1 MDVAEEPNPHHTTR
15 GRFPPEFGNVSL
27 SLTAVNGVDP
37 PQDSASGG
45 FGPN

>member
-15 GRFPPEFGNVSL
+15 ARFPPEFGNVSL

-37 PQDSASGG
+37 QQYSARGG
-45 FGPN
+45 FEPS